1 MDGRNRRLADIGARL
16 QGGKTG
22 RLTDQS
28 KNASFRRTIRQ
39 VQFCSVRAE
48 PKQFWFFGGV
58 SDFVHGGNPAPHIG
72 PTIRV
77 RFASLLS
84 VDPLSNSTPFAR
96 KVIEEF

>member
-1 MDGRNRRLADIGARL
+1 VKRPSPGAAV
-16 QGGKTG
+16 GKTG

-72 PTIRV
+72 PTTRV

>member
-1 MDGRNRRLADIGARL
+1 MARIDVKRPSRLRGAAV
-16 QGGKTG
+16 GKTG

-28 KNASFRRTIRQ
+28 KNASFRQTIRQ

-48 PKQFWFFGGV
+48 PKQFWV

-77 RFASLLS
+77 CFASLLS
-84 VDPLSNSTPFAR
+84 VDPSSNSTPFAW